1 MFSMQFDTDNAAFD
15 DDNGGRTEIARILQD
30 TARAIESG
38 QVTVTLRDI
47 NGNHVGQADYNP
59 FKSA

>member
-1 MFSMQFDTDNAAFD
+1 MFTLAFATDNAAFD
-15 DDNGGRTEIARILQD
+15 DDDGGRTEIARILYD

-47 NGNHVGQADYNP
+47 NGNHVGQADYKP
-59 FKSA
+59 LKSA